1 MYLYHMYNK
10 KRRILLYNRLFLNKH
25 ADICVLFDRWL
36 LSKESSF
43 AQSLCSFVVSFFLEH
58 KKHSKSGTSLFL
70 CCRASMFSHCSIFSF
85 KFFVKSTSRFL
96 FVFFPSKTITVNANF
111 RFYGVWKRISEKND
125 GS

>member
-25 ADICVLFDRWL
+25 ADICVLFARWL

-43 AQSLCSFVVSFFLEH
+43 VPSLCSFVVSFFFEH

-85 KFFVKSTSRFL
+85 KFL
-96 FVFFPSKTITVNANF
+96 SKVRADF
-111 RFYGVWKRISEKND
+111 CLSSSLKKRLP
-125 GS
+125 